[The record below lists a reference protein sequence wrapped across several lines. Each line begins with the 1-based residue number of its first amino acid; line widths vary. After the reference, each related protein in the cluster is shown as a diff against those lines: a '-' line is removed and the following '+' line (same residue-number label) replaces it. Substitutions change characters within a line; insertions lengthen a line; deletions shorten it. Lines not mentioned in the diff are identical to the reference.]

1 MRFLNTQLTTLKKTT
16 DTNQFN
22 FMKFSAYLFIFFT
35 AFIHFA
41 HADGDH
47 PGVVTD
53 LVIRSGSDWA
63 GSPLPSYL
71 PSAPEV
77 AVMKFTIPPQT
88 ALPVHKHPA
97 INAAYVINGEITVV
111 QEGGIRRTF
120 KKGEVIVEM
129 VEKWHYGINEGSVP
143 VELVVFYATTK
154 DLPLAIK
161 KPTP

>member
-1 MRFLNTQLTTLKKTT
+1 
-16 DTNQFN
+16 
-22 FMKFSAYLFIFFT
+22 MKFFAHLFFLFAATIN
-35 AFIHFA
+35 FA

-53 LVIRSGSDWA
+53 LVIRSGSDWT

-71 PSAPEV
+71 TSAPEI

-88 ALPVHKHPA
+88 ALPIHKHPA
-97 INAAYVINGEITVV
+97 INAAYVVNGEITVV
-111 QEGGIRRTF
+111 QEGGIQRTF
-120 KKGEVIVEM
+120 KKGEAIIEM
-129 VEKWHYGINEGSVP
+129 VEKWHYGINQGVEP

-161 KPTP
+161 KSTP